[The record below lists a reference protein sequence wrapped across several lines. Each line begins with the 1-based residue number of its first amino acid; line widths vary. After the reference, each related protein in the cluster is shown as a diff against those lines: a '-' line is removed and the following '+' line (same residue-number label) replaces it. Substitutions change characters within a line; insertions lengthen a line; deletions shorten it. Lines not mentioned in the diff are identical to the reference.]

1 MLSISLSL
9 RAECTHD
16 VSEIVCKMLKN
27 ESISKFVSAYSCK
40 PESAP
45 FPDARF
51 DVTFIA
57 TDKAGMHNAV
67 KALVKIIEAEE
78 DCHCC
83 LETLAF
89 TDEYDGERDDC
100 TILKRLD
107 AKTVAFD
114 WPDAKKRQRIDL

>member
-1 MLSISLSL
+1 MPKMLSISLSL
-9 RAECTHD
+9 RAEFAHD

-40 PESAP
+40 PAFVP

-51 DVTFIA
+51 DVTFMA
-57 TDKAGMHNAV
+57 TDSCKAGMHDAV

-78 DCHCC
+78 DCHRC

-89 TDEYDGERDDC
+89 TDEYDGESESSA
-100 TILKRLD
+100 ILKRLD

-114 WPDAKKRQRIDL
+114 W